1 MLEKFL
7 KVLEFYYTV
16 SVRTLSPP
24 NNKEEYNACNQDVTV
39 VYDSLLQQ
47 AVEDEMRAQCCNVLR
62 VSSEKARFSL
72 RGSRNRD
79 RRFRIYRFLL
89 ENFTDAQRF
98 NITTKISQTVLGNS
112 CTLEQQ
118 TALFSLGC

>member
-1 MLEKFL
+1 
-7 KVLEFYYTV
+7 
-16 SVRTLSPP
+16 
-24 NNKEEYNACNQDVTV
+24 
-39 VYDSLLQQ
+39 
-47 AVEDEMRAQCCNVLR
+47 MRAQCCNVLR